1 MTKRSFQIGAA
12 SVAPLTVLASRT
24 SNTFGTTPAQRGGPA
39 T

>member
-12 SVAPLTVLASRT
+12 SVAPLAVPASRT
-24 SNTFGTTPAQRGGPA
+24 TNALGATQRGGLA